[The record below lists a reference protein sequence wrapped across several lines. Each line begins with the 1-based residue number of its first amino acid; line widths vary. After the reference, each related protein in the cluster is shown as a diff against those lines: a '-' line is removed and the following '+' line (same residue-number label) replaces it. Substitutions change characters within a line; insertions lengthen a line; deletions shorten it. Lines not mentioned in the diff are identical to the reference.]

1 MLNRTASGIRAA
13 TAPEK
18 NQNDTVGRKMF
29 MVVRRLPIIPMLIV
43 AIVVFCALF
52 APYVSPH
59 DPQRISPKDRLMPP
73 AWAGGGNPK
82 YLLGT
87 DSTGRDLLSRIIYG
101 ARVSLIVAVLGIGIS
116 ASLGTFIGL
125 VSGYFGG
132 ITDMII
138 MRFVDIMMSL
148 PVLFLAL
155 AFAAVIPAGMYIVI
169 LIIAIFW
176 WVGYARIVRGEVLS
190 LKERE
195 FVALAKV
202 AQASS
207 ARIIFKHILPNL
219 VNTLTVM
226 MTLEVGGVIMFEA
239 AFSFIGF
246 GVQPP
251 TPSWGNMLSE
261 GQNYLTTAW
270 WIAVFPGLSLM
281 ATIFSCNFIG
291 DWLRDA
297 LDPKLRQI

>member
-1 MLNRTASGIRAA
+1 MNRTASGIRAT
-13 TAPEK
+13 TAPEQK
-18 NQNDTVGRKMF
+18 QTDTVGRKVF
-29 MVVRRLPIIPMLIV
+29 MVIRRLPIIPMFIV

-59 DPQRISPKDRLMPP
+59 DPQKITPKDRLMPP
-73 AWAGGGNPK
+73 SWAEGGNPK

-101 ARVSLIVAVLGIGIS
+101 ARISLIVAALGIVIS
-116 ASLGTFIGL
+116 ASFGTFIGL

-132 ITDMII
+132 IIDMFI
-138 MRFVDIMMSL
+138 MRIVDIMMSL

-169 LIIAIFW
+169 LIIAVFW

-207 ARIIFKHILPNL
+207 ARIIFRHILPNL
-219 VNTLTVM
+219 VNILTVM

-297 LDPKLRQI
+297 LDPKLRQM

>member
-1 MLNRTASGIRAA
+1 MNRTASGIRAT
-13 TAPEK
+13 TAPEQK
-18 NQNDTVGRKMF
+18 QTDTVGRKVF
-29 MVVRRLPIIPMLIV
+29 MVIRRLPIIPMLIV

-59 DPQRISPKDRLMPP
+59 DPQRIRPKDRLMPP
-73 AWAGGGNPK
+73 SWAEGGNPT

-101 ARVSLIVAVLGIGIS
+101 ARISLIVAVLGIAIS
-116 ASLGTFIGL
+116 ASFGTFIGL

-132 ITDMII
+132 IIDMII
-138 MRFVDIMMSL
+138 MRIVDIMMSL

-297 LDPKLRQI
+297 LDPKLRQM

>member
-202 AQASS
+202 AQAYPYRHDDTRS
-207 ARIIFKHILPNL
+207 R
-219 VNTLTVM
+219 
-226 MTLEVGGVIMFEA
+226 
-239 AFSFIGF
+239 
-246 GVQPP
+246 
-251 TPSWGNMLSE
+251 WGHN
-261 GQNYLTTAW
+261 
-270 WIAVFPGLSLM
+270 V
-281 ATIFSCNFIG
+281 
-291 DWLRDA
+291 
-297 LDPKLRQI
+297 